1 MTDKTALPLSPLQP
15 IDVLCIGSVL
25 WDVIGRTSVPMAA
38 GDDRPGHIVR
48 QPGGVALN
56 VAMALRILGLRPALL
71 SALGQD
77 SDGAAL
83 VLACQRLG
91 LNTDYLFQSIDLS
104 TDFYMAIEGQGKLI
118 AAIADAHTLEAAG
131 HKILQPLSDGR
142 LARATAPWTGPIV
155 LDGNLTEGVLHEIAH
170 DPLYAKA
177 QLFVAPASP
186 GKAKRIKSLLAHGQ
200 AIFYMNL
207 EEAGLMCACVFSSA
221 ADAAL
226 ALIDLGARR
235 ALVTNGAQ
243 SCADALRD
251 GPLLTQ
257 SPPQVPVLRVTGAG
271 DTFMAAHIV
280 AHLHQND
287 RVKALNLAVLAA
299 AHFISTKGDF

>member
-1 MTDKTALPLSPLQP
+1 MRVERGLRPAPGSVAIAPARHSVHGDGGSVECGRASTDSDACRVALPLSPLQP

-91 LNTDYLFQSIDLS
+91 LNTDYLYQSIDLS

-142 LARATAPWTGPIV
+142 LARATAPWTVPIV

-177 QLFVAPASP
+177 QL
-186 GKAKRIKSLLAHGQ
+186 LW
-200 AIFYMNL
+200 
-207 EEAGLMCACVFSSA
+207 
-221 ADAAL
+221 
-226 ALIDLGARR
+226 
-235 ALVTNGAQ
+235 
-243 SCADALRD
+243 
-251 GPLLTQ
+251 
-257 SPPQVPVLRVTGAG
+257 PPQVQEKPSGSS
-271 DTFMAAHIV
+271 
-280 AHLHQND
+280 
-287 RVKALNLAVLAA
+287 
-299 AHFISTKGDF
+299 HFWRMGKRFSM